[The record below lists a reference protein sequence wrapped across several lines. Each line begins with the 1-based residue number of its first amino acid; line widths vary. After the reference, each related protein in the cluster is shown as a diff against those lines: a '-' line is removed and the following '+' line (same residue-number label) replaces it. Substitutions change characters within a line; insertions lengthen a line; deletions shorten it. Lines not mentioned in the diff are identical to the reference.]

1 MGIRC
6 KWKKGLTNS
15 ATTQVY
21 FVMAFDLSKKG
32 TKMLLKRKF
41 NIPSSPNE
49 KLRTSETI
57 ETLLLY
63 IPHTIHNPTI
73 PQSSSLLHSIQQ
85 PPYPH
90 AGDVDPPPLHS
101 GLAETW
107 FFSARAD
114 FVGNLSRK
122 ERGEVVVLDWGK
134 WWKWWAGSGGG
145 GWLWLWGWGWWV

>member
-73 PQSSSLLHSIQQ
+73 PQSTTPQSHHSPLSCIPSSNRRILIL
-85 PPYPH
+85 PY
-90 AGDVDPPPLHS
+90 VDPPPNIQDLQKT
-101 GLAETW
+101 L
-107 FFSARAD
+107 FFPHELIS
-114 FVGNLSRK
+114 
-122 ERGEVVVLDWGK
+122 
-134 WWKWWAGSGGG
+134 
-145 GWLWLWGWGWWV
+145 